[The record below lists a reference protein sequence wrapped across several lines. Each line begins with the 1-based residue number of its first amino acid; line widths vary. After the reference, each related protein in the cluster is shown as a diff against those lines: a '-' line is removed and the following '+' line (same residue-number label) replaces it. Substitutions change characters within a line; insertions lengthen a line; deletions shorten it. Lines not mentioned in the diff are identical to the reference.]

1 MIQTEKFGLNLPEAS
16 DPMRLA
22 DFNDNT
28 MKIAELFGKSLR
40 VVCVTYT
47 GDGVA
52 RDSLRIDTRGMRPV
66 AALMNQRKVAG
77 SMNVNDFGIGLYANT
92 TSFSVPGGW
101 VMWVG
106 EDLPA
111 KSFIGTTA
119 QDTVL
124 RFTAEPGYL
133 EWKLD
138 ALGEQSATAMNFA
151 AGITY
156 QCIVFG
162 VADDSEAAAGETED
176 GGAE

>member
-1 MIQTEKFGLNLPEAS
+1 MIQTEKFGLNLLEAS
-16 DPMRLA
+16 DPLRLVPL
-22 DFNDNT
+22 NENT
-28 MKIAELFGKSLR
+28 QKIVELFGKSLR
-40 VVCVTYT
+40 VACVTYK
-47 GDGVA
+47 GDGEA
-52 RDSLRIDTRGMRPV
+52 RETLRIETPGMKPV

-77 SMNVNDFGIGLYANT
+77 SMNVNDFGTGLYANT

-119 QDTVL
+119 QDTWL

-138 ALGEQSATAMNFA
+138 DLGEQSATAMNFA

-162 VADDSEAAAGETED
+162 VADDDEAE
-176 GGAE
+176 GGDA